1 MQFPCYS
8 KDCLILPPTPVELES
23 IGKLADLAVAAGPA
37 HPAWGYFQF
46 VKGLAEYRQGHGA
59 AAIEWLKNINPSRDW
74 PRAVEVQMVL
84 ALAQHQLQQF
94 EAARATLSRGLQLAA
109 DKLGDA
115 DRTDLDDTWND
126 WLIARCLLREA
137 RAAVSGTAGNA
148 PASTPPQRAGGG
160 PAAKAP
166 GD

>member
-1 MQFPCYS
+1 
-8 KDCLILPPTPVELES
+8 
-23 IGKLADLAVAAGPA
+23 
-37 HPAWGYFQF
+37 
-46 VKGLAEYRQGHGA
+46 
-59 AAIEWLKNINPSRDW
+59 
-74 PRAVEVQMVL
+74 MVL

-148 PASTPPQRAGGG
+148 PASAPRERGVNSGS
-160 PAAKAP
+160 AAKARADGQAPMKCKRAARP
-166 GD
+166 GAVRTRPLRGDAKRLWIQTLSEPRKPRASKRAFRVLSSS